1 MLRGHRGAE
10 CYSGG
15 KGVEAEAHLSDCCGE
30 LGEKGTLCL
39 AVCSGLL
46 AWPHQSDEQPQ
57 LWQQCVLC

>member
-1 MLRGHRGAE
+1 M
-10 CYSGG
+10 
-15 KGVEAEAHLSDCCGE
+15 EAEAHLSDCCGE